1 GDERLDDTGQKRM
14 LLGLRAGDPYDE
26 VAGAWLA
33 KESVRDVNLTDDVAD
48 AAVLLDKTI
57 KGCIQDD
64 VTEIQ
69 SLGRTLQRWRTEIL
83 NHHTT
88 GASNGPTEGL
98 NLIIKKVKRAGHVF
112 RRFDH
117 YRLRCLLHAGGITLN
132 LPGSCGGSVP
142 WE

>member
-1 GDERLDDTGQKRM
+1 M
-14 LLGLRAGDPYDE
+14 Y
-26 VAGAWLA
+26 
-33 KESVRDVNLTDDVAD
+33 LTDDVAD

-57 KGCIQDD
+57 KGCLGDD
-64 VTEIQ
+64 VPEIQ

-98 NLIIKKVKRAGHVF
+98 NLVIKKVKRAGHGF

-117 YRLRCLLHAGGITLN
+117 YRLRCLLHAGGISWPNRPSPPRIRTRRSPL
-132 LPGSCGGSVP
+132 G
-142 WE
+142 